1 MTDKL
6 GSEKLTLGFLADVLY
21 LKGVI
26 LYEEFEAIQSVKSAN
41 DLETIV
47 ERMLTD
53 DFNQFKRGEH
63 RIITAGK

>member
-21 LKGVI
+21 IKGVI
-26 LYEEFEAIQSVKSAN
+26 LFEEFEAIQGVRNAN

-63 RIITAGK
+63 RLSALGK

>member
-26 LYEEFEAIQSVKSAN
+26 LYEEFEAIQSVKTAN

-63 RIITAGK
+63 RLGAKG